1 MAMET
6 AWGDLS
12 AAMTGLVM
20 SVVGWTFA
28 DVTVTA
34 VVVSAGISTGELSCT
49 TYENSR
55 SKVLALA
62 DVEELT

>member
-1 MAMET
+1 MGT
-6 AWGDLS
+6 AWGDFS
-12 AAMTGLVM
+12 AAVTGLLV
-20 SVVGWTFA
+20 SVVDWTFA
-28 DVTVTA
+28 DVTVFA

-55 SKVLALA
+55 SEVSALA

>member
-1 MAMET
+1 MGP
-6 AWGDLS
+6 AWGDFS
-12 AAMTGLVM
+12 AAVTGVVV
-20 SVVGWTFA
+20 SVVDWTFA

-34 VVVSAGISTGELSCT
+34 VIVSAGISTGELSCT

-55 SKVLALA
+55 SKVSALA